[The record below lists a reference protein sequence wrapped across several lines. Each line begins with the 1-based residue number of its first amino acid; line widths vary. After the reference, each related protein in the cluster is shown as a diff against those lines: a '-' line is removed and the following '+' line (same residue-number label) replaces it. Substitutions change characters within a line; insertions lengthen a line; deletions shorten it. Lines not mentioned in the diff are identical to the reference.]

1 MKRKPIRIVAVLL
14 LIFLLTGAVIVLADE
29 GNSTI
34 GAGEVHDGDFIVEG
48 NSVTNDGTIK
58 GDLLSVSQRLTVR
71 GYVEGDAIALAP
83 DIFIGGEVGGSLRLV
98 GSNVIVSSRV
108 ARNVMLLG
116 SGILLDKGS
125 VVLKNAYLV
134 GDMVKCLGTV
144 EGTTHIYGTN
154 VTLGGVFNGDVKVH
168 VVSANGRLDIQQG
181 TVINGKLTYVGSTE
195 FQPPSYVQVK
205 DFEFIKVSP
214 SERTARVDVMAIIKK
229 LATLTVYY
237 LFALLL
243 FKFFPRFF
251 VRSGEFIARSPL
263 AVAGIGMATLGTFVG
278 GLLLLLILI
287 LLVLTI
293 LDVSILGFAGLI
305 FLFFGVMTVVFAD
318 LPVSLWIGGKIA
330 GRTAR
335 VPGKL
340 AIGLITI
347 QLIKLVL
354 NLLGDIPSVG
364 SVFSALGFLV
374 NAAVWLLGTG
384 AILKTLFSM
393 LKAANQQA
401 EAEDLGITE

>member
-144 EGTTHIYGTN
+144 EGRRI
-154 VTLGGVFNGDVKVH
+154 
-168 VVSANGRLDIQQG
+168 
-181 TVINGKLTYVGSTE
+181 
-195 FQPPSYVQVK
+195 
-205 DFEFIKVSP
+205 
-214 SERTARVDVMAIIKK
+214 
-229 LATLTVYY
+229 
-237 LFALLL
+237 
-243 FKFFPRFF
+243 
-251 VRSGEFIARSPL
+251 
-263 AVAGIGMATLGTFVG
+263 
-278 GLLLLLILI
+278 
-287 LLVLTI
+287 
-293 LDVSILGFAGLI
+293 
-305 FLFFGVMTVVFAD
+305 
-318 LPVSLWIGGKIA
+318 
-330 GRTAR
+330 
-335 VPGKL
+335 
-340 AIGLITI
+340 
-347 QLIKLVL
+347 
-354 NLLGDIPSVG
+354 
-364 SVFSALGFLV
+364 
-374 NAAVWLLGTG
+374 
-384 AILKTLFSM
+384 SM
-393 LKAANQQA
+393 
-401 EAEDLGITE
+401 GPM